1 MFFILSKTVGYLAR
15 PLVVIL
21 LLFLASIVMRSKVW
35 KRRFFIAALACLLF
49 CSNEFISNEIMR
61 LWELPPTRFA
71 DITRTYEV
79 GILLTGVT
87 KSNFDPT
94 DRVYFQRSSDRVT
107 HSLQLYKLGHIKKI
121 LISGGSGTLTER
133 TKEADDLS
141 LVLQMM
147 GVPKE
152 DLIIENQSDN
162 TYQSAIAVKKMIEN
176 VYAPD
181 ECLLITS
188 GYHMRRSR
196 ACFRKVGYD
205 MDTFSVDFLSN
216 KRTFAPDVLIVPKVE
231 SIFIW
236 QVLIKEWVGMIAY
249 KAAGYI

>member
-21 LLFLASIVMRSKVW
+21 LLFISSALIRSKIW
-35 KRRFFIAALACLLF
+35 KRRLFIAALASLLF
-49 CSNEFISNEIMR
+49 CSNEFISNEVMR
-61 LWELPPTRFA
+61 LWELPPTPFSE
-71 DITRTYEV
+71 IQKSYQV

-87 KSNFDPT
+87 KSNFSPN

-107 HSLQLYKLGHIKKI
+107 HTLQLYKLGHIKKI
-121 LISGGSGTLTER
+121 LISGGSGTIMER
-133 TKEADDLS
+133 TKEADELS

-162 TYQSAIAVKKMIEN
+162 TYQSAVAVKKMIDGTYTAE
-176 VYAPD
+176 

-196 ACFRKVGYD
+196 ACFKKAGLD
-205 MDTFSVDFLSN
+205 IDTFSVDFLSN
-216 KRTFAPDVLIVPKVE
+216 KRAFTPDVLLVPKIE
-231 SIFIW
+231 SIAAW
-236 QVLIKEWVGMIAY
+236 QVLTKEWVGMLAY
-249 KAAGYI
+249 KLAGYI

>member
-1 MFFILSKTVGYLAR
+1 MFFILSKIAGYLVR

-21 LLFLASIVMRSKVW
+21 LLFISSLVTRSKIW
-35 KRRFFIAALACLLF
+35 KRRLYITALASLLF
-49 CSNEFISNEIMR
+49 CSNEFISNEVMR
-61 LWELPPTRFA
+61 LWELPPTPFA
-71 DITRTYEV
+71 EITKTYQV

-87 KSNFDPT
+87 KSNFSPT

-107 HSLQLYKLGHIKKI
+107 HTLQLYTLGHIKKI
-121 LISGGSGTLTER
+121 LISGGSGTILER
-133 TKEADDLS
+133 TKEADELS

-162 TYQSAIAVKKMIEN
+162 TYQSAVAVKKMIEGT
-176 VYAPD
+176 YTPE

-196 ACFRKVGYD
+196 ACFKKAGLD
-205 MDTFSVDFLSN
+205 IDTFSVDFLSN
-216 KRTFAPDVLIVPKVE
+216 KRTFTPDVLLVPKIE
-231 SIFIW
+231 SVFVW
-236 QVLIKEWVGMIAY
+236 QVLTKEWVGMLAY
-249 KAAGYI
+249 KVAGYI

>member
-21 LLFLASIVMRSKVW
+21 LLFIFSVLTRSKIW
-35 KRRFFIAALACLLF
+35 KRRLFIAALASLLF
-49 CSNEFISNEIMR
+49 CSNEFISNEVMR
-61 LWELPPTRFA
+61 LWELPPTPFSEIRKS
-71 DITRTYEV
+71 YQV

-87 KSNFDPT
+87 KSNFSPN

-107 HSLQLYKLGHIKKI
+107 HTLQLYKLGHIKKI
-121 LISGGSGTLTER
+121 LISGGSGTIMER
-133 TKEADDLS
+133 TKEADELS

-147 GVPKE
+147 GVPRE

-162 TYQSAIAVKKMIEN
+162 TYQSAVAVKKMIDGTYTSE
-176 VYAPD
+176 

-196 ACFRKVGYD
+196 ACFKKAGLD
-205 MDTFSVDFLSN
+205 IDTFSVDFLSN
-216 KRTFAPDVLIVPKVE
+216 KRAFTPDVLLVPKIE
-231 SIFIW
+231 SIAAW
-236 QVLIKEWVGMIAY
+236 QVLSKEWVGMLAY
-249 KAAGYI
+249 KIAGYI

>member
-21 LLFLASIVMRSKVW
+21 LLFISSVLTGSKIW
-35 KRRFFIAALACLLF
+35 KRRLFIAALASLLF
-49 CSNEFISNEIMR
+49 CSNEFISNEVMQ
-61 LWELPPTRFA
+61 LWELPPTPFSEIRKS
-71 DITRTYEV
+71 YEV

-87 KSNFDPT
+87 KSNFSPN

-107 HSLQLYKLGHIKKI
+107 HTLQLYKLGHIKKI
-121 LISGGSGTLTER
+121 LISGGSGTIMER
-133 TKEADDLS
+133 TKEADELS

-147 GVPKE
+147 GVPGE

-162 TYQSAIAVKKMIEN
+162 TYQSAVAVKKMIDGTYTSE
-176 VYAPD
+176 

-196 ACFRKVGYD
+196 ACFKKAGLD
-205 MDTFSVDFLSN
+205 IDTFSVDFLSN
-216 KRTFAPDVLIVPKVE
+216 KRAFTPDVLLVPKIE
-231 SIFIW
+231 SIAAW
-236 QVLIKEWVGMIAY
+236 QVLSKEWVGMLAY
-249 KAAGYI
+249 KIAGYI